1 MTNDKKTGVWTAS
14 AFVVANMIG
23 TGVFT
28 SLGFQLLDT
37 TNMYAIM
44 LLWLFGGVIALCGAL
59 TYAELGAAMP
69 RSGGEYHYLSKIYHP
84 SVGFISG
91 WISLLIGFAAPV
103 ALTCMAL
110 SSYVCRLFPVINP
123 KWLGVG
129 VLTLITL
136 IHTRNLKFSGSF
148 QNVFTIIKVII
159 IIAFIVCGFVLPVQP
174 QDYSAQT
181 FTAKDVFNPGFAV
194 SLIWVYYAYSGW
206 NASTYMASEIENPR
220 RNLPLSL
227 IISTLVVTFLYLL
240 LNFVFLHSTPMEDLA
255 GQVEIG
261 LISARNIFGNNIGNL
276 MGLIISILLL
286 SSISSMVF
294 MGPRVAQVMGEDHRI
309 FRFLSHKDKK
319 GVPIAAI
326 GFQYVIS
333 FLLIITDSFEMI
345 TKYTGILLS
354 FCSLL
359 TVFGVFIHRRK
370 YPDLK
375 RSYKTLG
382 YPVTPIIFC
391 ILIIWSIVYL
401 VHEDFVDTFVTHE
414 QPVMW
419 MSLMSFLTLL
429 SGVIVYL
436 IDRRMTNKQNINN
449 QSIQ

>member
-1 MTNDKKTGVWTAS
+1 MSKEIKTKKFGVWTAS
-14 AFVVANMIG
+14 AFVIANMVG

-37 TNMYAIM
+37 VKVGAIM
-44 LLWLFGGVIALCGAL
+44 MLWLFGGVIALCGAL
-59 TYAELGAAMP
+59 TYAELGSAMP
-69 RSGGEYHYLSKIYHP
+69 RSGGEYHYLGKIYHP
-84 SVGFISG
+84 SVGFLSG
-91 WISLLIGFAAPV
+91 WISLIVGFAAPV

-110 SSYVCRLFPVINP
+110 SSYVCRIYPFLNA
-123 KWLGVG
+123 KWIALG

-136 IHTRNLKFSGSF
+136 IHTRDLRLSGSF
-148 QNVFTIIKVII
+148 QNVFTILKII
-159 IIAFIVCGFVLPVQP
+159 VIIAFIICGFVIPETP
-174 QDYSAQT
+174 QDFSGQS
-181 FTAKDVFNPGFAV
+181 FTASDVFSPGFAV

-206 NASTYMASEIENPR
+206 NASTYMANDIENPKK
-220 RNLPLSL
+220 NLPLSL
-227 IISTLVVTFLYLL
+227 IISTLIVTVMYLL
-240 LNFVFLHSTPMEDLA
+240 LNYIFLRSAPVGDLA
-255 GQVEIG
+255 GQVEVG
-261 LISARNIFGNNIGNL
+261 LISARKIFGTRLGDF

-309 FRFLSHKDKK
+309 LRFLAKK
-319 GVPIAAI
+319 TKRGIPLAAL

-333 FLLIITDSFEMI
+333 FLLIITNSFEMI

-359 TVFGVFIHRRK
+359 TVAGVFVHRRK
-370 YPDLK
+370 FPNIE

-391 ILIIWSIVYL
+391 LLIIWSIVYL
-401 VHEDFVDTFVTHE
+401 VYEDYVSVFVTHE

-419 MSLMSFLTLL
+419 MTLMSVLTLL
-429 SGVIVYL
+429 AGVVVY
-436 IDRRMTNKQNINN
+436 IIN
-449 QSIQ
+449 QKITKKKELQ

>member
-1 MTNDKKTGVWTAS
+1 MNQANIKKTGFWTAS

-28 SLGFQLLDT
+28 SLGFQLLNT
-37 TNMYAIM
+37 TNVSSIM
-44 LLWLFGGVIALCGAL
+44 MLWLFGGVIALCGAL

-69 RSGGEYHYLSKIYHP
+69 RSGGEYHYLSEIYHP
-84 SVGFISG
+84 SVGFLSG
-91 WISLLIGFAAPV
+91 WISLLVGFAAPV

-110 SSYVCRLFPVINP
+110 SSYACRLFPVINP
-123 KWLGVG
+123 KWLALG

-136 IHTRNLKFSGSF
+136 VHTRNLRFSGSF

-159 IIAFIVCGFVLPVQP
+159 IVAFIVCGIVLPGQP

-181 FTAKDVFNPGFAV
+181 FSAKDVFNPGFAV
-194 SLIWVYYAYSGW
+194 GLIWVYYAYSGW
-206 NASTYMASEIENPR
+206 NASTYMASEIENPK
-220 RNLPLSL
+220 RNLPRSL
-227 IISTLVVTFLYLL
+227 ILSTLVVTVLYLL
-240 LNFVFLHSTPMEDLA
+240 LNYVFLYSTPMADLT

-309 FRFLSHKDKK
+309 FRFLSYKDKK

-326 GFQYVIS
+326 GFQYAIS
-333 FLLIITDSFEMI
+333 FLLIITNSFEMI

-359 TVFGVFIHRRK
+359 TVAGVFVHRRK
-370 YPDLK
+370 FPDLK

-382 YPVTPIIFC
+382 YPITPIVFC
-391 ILIIWSIVYL
+391 VLIVWSIVYL
-401 VHEDFVDTFVTHE
+401 VYEDYVKTFVTHD

-419 MSLMSFLTLL
+419 MTLMSLLTLL
-429 SGVIVYL
+429 SGVVIYL
-436 IDRRMTNKQNINN
+436 INKKITKKNTQ
-449 QSIQ
+449 